1 VVGAILLSVIGAPLI
16 ATAILDSSGSSGP
29 DIETIAF
36 GTGGSGCTL
45 ANVGSSFAPG
55 VPVRVVV
62 EFSPALP
69 AGGTITINAP
79 ENGTARVAL
88 SGTIKMAE
96 PTPCMS
102 GTLPPL
108 GAGHYRVEAEA
119 RPSTTPPISGEFD
132 VMP

>member
-1 VVGAILLSVIGAPLI
+1 VVGAILPSVIGAPLVT
-16 ATAILDSSGSSGP
+16 TAVLDSSGSSGP

-36 GTGGSGCTL
+36 GTGGSGGTL

-62 EFSPALP
+62 EFSPTLP
-69 AGGTITINAP
+69 AGATVTINVP

-88 SGTIKMAE
+88 GGTIKMAE
-96 PTPCMS
+96 PTPCVS

-119 RPSTTPPISGEFD
+119 SPSTTPPISGEFC
-132 VMP
+132 VTP